1 MEQDY
6 NFTFQESMYSGECL
20 PCTAAVFN
28 HYVDDPM
35 VAWKIKTRRAVEEA
49 INKGLPLDRF
59 AENPGF
65 KKFCQKKQAE
75 KGFADLTFA
84 QKLLQWAT
92 SLKSSL
98 PCYIFAVCE
107 FEQKRRKLSN
117 ILHLSGLFMFDADH
131 LPCDPE
137 EIFHRTQVQGFP
149 WKVVLAHK
157 TSSGHGLRLVCVAR
171 PELGNI
177 ADNQI
182 CLARDLDILNMMGS
196 TGKPVVDDSCIDATR
211 ISYCP
216 CREDIYYIDENKLFN
231 INN

>member
-117 ILHLSGLFMFDADH
+117 ILHLSGLFMFDARLMSCVPAPPSTGSSAPACGGISPLGHKAD
-131 LPCDPE
+131 DR
-137 EIFHRTQVQGFP
+137 HRT
-149 WKVVLAHK
+149 
-157 TSSGHGLRLVCVAR
+157 
-171 PELGNI
+171 
-177 ADNQI
+177 
-182 CLARDLDILNMMGS
+182 
-196 TGKPVVDDSCIDATR
+196 
-211 ISYCP
+211 
-216 CREDIYYIDENKLFN
+216 
-231 INN
+231 